1 MNALIKSATV
11 VDSKSDFHNQNVDI
25 LIENGIIT
33 KISKRI
39 SNPKNYQEIKLDNL
53 PLRIISFAN
62 RLLTL
67 CAMTQPQLCSTHFHG
82 LTFIAVDCSS
92 DHRHCSRNKN
102 GWTTTKHENLAAR
115 SPRNRY
121 GNKNYS

>member
-25 LIENGIIT
+25 LIENGIII

-53 PLRIISFAN
+53 HVSQGWFDSSVSFGEPGFEERETIAN
-62 RLLTL
+62 
-67 CAMTQPQLCSTHFHG
+67 G
-82 LTFIAVDCSS
+82 LNTAAKSGFTS
-92 DHRHCSRNKN
+92 
-102 GWTTTKHENLAAR
+102 LALNANTNPVID
-115 SPRNRY
+115 SIF
-121 GNKNYS
+121 G